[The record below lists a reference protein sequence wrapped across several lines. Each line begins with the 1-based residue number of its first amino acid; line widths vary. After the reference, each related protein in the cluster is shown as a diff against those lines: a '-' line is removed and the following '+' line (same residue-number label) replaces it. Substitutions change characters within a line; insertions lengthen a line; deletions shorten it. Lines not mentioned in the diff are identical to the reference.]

1 MYHALIITERES
13 GLGGLLRDLNAEDV
27 DYKVTSA
34 REAQELRSLDTI
46 PDVVLLDADSL
57 KNGQTSG
64 LATLC
69 HRMSYPVV
77 TLLTPQQLNGQFD
90 LSKLNADDFIVHPF
104 RKAELL
110 ARLKQAIFR
119 VRGPMG
125 QRVIK
130 VGDLLIDQDRYEVSV
145 ANRKVRLTYKEYQL
159 LVVLASHPG
168 RVYTRENLL
177 SLVWGYDYFGG
188 MRTVDVH
195 IRRLRANIED
205 STHSFIETVWNVG
218 YRFKSI

>member
-57 KNGQTSG
+57 KNGQTSE

-69 HRMSYPVV
+69 HQMSYPVV